1 VGYYLGD
8 YILKLVLGFED
19 RPYTAQYITPGRR
32 KYRTG
37 KYGQKTSSAQVAEEL
52 EGRYGILE
60 SFVEEEDTIQTL
72 LEDVL
77 AERIDQV
84 LAGKDYDK
92 KDIEKRLPGI
102 EKAFKTMLEE
112 EMLHTRGNV
121 PTAAAMTEGRKSF
134 IKTGL
139 YRSSFRA
146 WVEED

>member
-1 VGYYLGD
+1 MGFYLGD
-8 YILKLVLGFED
+8 NILKLILGFED
-19 RPYTAQYITPGRR
+19 RPYTLQYITPGRR

-37 KYGQKTSSAQVAEEL
+37 KYGKKTSSAQVAEDL

-60 SFVEEEDTIQTL
+60 SFVEEESTIQTL

-92 KDIEKRLPGI
+92 KDIEKRLPEI

-112 EMLHTRGNV
+112 EMLHTRGSV
-121 PTAAAMTEGRKSF
+121 PTAAAMAEGRKSF
-134 IKTGL
+134 IRTGL